1 MKLPLGKNLVLT
13 AAALGTVALFCG
25 FGGNAPAVGS
35 SQSAAP
41 IVYVSAPVY
50 DPLAALKG
58 EERFPQGGQIF
69 FFDNATKKSS
79 LLVPG
84 FFAAVDPNVSFDAKS
99 LLFSGKKSAGD
110 AWQIYEMKL
119 ASREVRAVFAVAE
132 DEKPTDLIR
141 PLYLPQN
148 RLVYTRRTASGFAL
162 EAAQLNGTKIMP
174 LSAIPASALP
184 VDVLEDGRVLFESN
198 YPLGMGATPELFLVY
213 SDGSGV
219 ESYRCDHPGEKE
231 ARFNEPDA
239 SSFTG
244 RWGGHQSANGDVLFT
259 HGESLARFTSAL
271 KEEASLDAPKIAYS
285 DGPVEFDANTW
296 LLSATTA
303 KSKHFSLTLYS
314 PASKSV
320 HLLVADGSN
329 DLVEPVLLAART
341 APHQHPSG
349 LHDWK
354 YGNFLALDV
363 RTTRDAPLAGEAV
376 TVRMQALD
384 TDGKV
389 VELGSAPV
397 ESDGSF
403 FVQTTG
409 NTPVR
414 FILEDK
420 AGHTLRA
427 ERGWI
432 WIAKGE
438 QRICVGCHQ
447 GPERASENKVPAVLL
462 RTTTPAD
469 LNLKATSQTQKSDA
483 AGEN

>member
-1 MKLPLGKNLVLT
+1 MKLLLGKNFLLG
-13 AAALGTVALFCG
+13 AAAIGTVALFCG
-25 FGGNAPAVGS
+25 FGGNAPASGS
-35 SQSAAP
+35 ASLSAP
-41 IVYVSAPVY
+41 VVYVSAPVY
-50 DPLAALKG
+50 KPLAALHG
-58 EERFPQGGQIF
+58 DERFPQGGQIY
-69 FFDNATKKSS
+69 FFDNAAKKSS

-84 FFAAVDPNVSFDAKS
+84 FFAAVDPNISFDAKS
-99 LLFSGKKSAGD
+99 LLFSGKKSSND
-110 AWQIYEMKL
+110 AWQIYEMNL
-119 ASREVRAVFAVAE
+119 ASREVRAVFSVSE
-132 DEKPTDLIR
+132 DEKPADRIR

-148 RLVYTRRTASGFAL
+148 RLVYARRTVRGFAL
-162 EAAQLNGTKIMP
+162 EAAQLDGTKIMP
-174 LSAIPASALP
+174 LSAIPTSAQP
-184 VDVLEDGRVLFESN
+184 VDVLEDGRILFESN
-198 YPLGMGATPELFLVY
+198 FPLGGDGASELYLVY

-219 ESYRCDHPGEKE
+219 ESYRCDHPAVKGDTN
-231 ARFNEPDA
+231 NEPDA
-239 SSFTG
+239 SSAAG

-259 HGESLARFTSAL
+259 HGDSLARFSSPFATEKAV
-271 KEEASLDAPKIAYS
+271 EAPRLAYS
-285 DGPVEFDANTW
+285 DGPVEMDANTW
-296 LLSATTA
+296 LLSATIA
-303 KSKHFSLTLYS
+303 PQKHFWLSVYNT
-314 PASKSV
+314 AHKSSRM
-320 HLLVADGSN
+320 LVANGTN
-329 DLVEPVLLAART
+329 DLVEPVLLVPRQT
-341 APHQHPSG
+341 PHQHPSG

-376 TVRMQALD
+376 AVRMQALD
-384 TDGKV
+384 SSGKV
-389 VELGSAPV
+389 VDLGTAPV

-420 AGHTLRA
+420 AGHTVRA